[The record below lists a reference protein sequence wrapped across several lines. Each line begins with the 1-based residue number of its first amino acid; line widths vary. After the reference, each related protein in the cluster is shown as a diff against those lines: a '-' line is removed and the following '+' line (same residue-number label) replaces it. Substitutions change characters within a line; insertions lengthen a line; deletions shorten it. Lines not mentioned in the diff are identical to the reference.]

1 LYVSRWTALLDRR
14 IVRAIQVEDGKTL
27 YKPIVPTKT
36 GGYFFDFNQ
45 WIKLERPPVFAAE
58 G

>member
-1 LYVSRWTALLDRR
+1 LDRR
-14 IVRAIQVEDGKTL
+14 IVRAVIGADGRTV

-36 GGYFFDFNQ
+36 GGYTFHFNQ
-45 WIKLERPPVFAAE
+45 WIKLNRPPEFSAD

>member
-1 LYVSRWTALLDRR
+1 MV
-14 IVRAIQVEDGKTL
+14 

-36 GGYFFDFNQ
+36 GGYTFHFNQ
-45 WIKLERPPVFAAE
+45 WIKLDRPPEFSAD